1 MVGDCFVIKPEDR
14 LIEDRW
20 YRVRLEDDY
29 CSSRYELIKVI
40 GKYHFIGRLVV
51 HLNDKLIFHLKDN
64 EGSVILPFENIKWM
78 VPFYDAKMIKE
89 KEKDCS
95 WED

>member
-1 MVGDCFVIKPEDR
+1 MVGDYFVIKPEDR

-20 YRVRLEDDY
+20 YQVRLGDDY
-29 CSSRYELIKVI
+29 CSSRYEPIRVM
-40 GKYHFIGRLVV
+40 GKYYFIGRLVV

-64 EGSVILPFENIKWM
+64 EGSVILPFANIKWM
-78 VPFYDAKMIKE
+78 VPFYDTKMKE
-89 KEKDCS
+89 EVCP

>member
-1 MVGDCFVIKPEDR
+1 MIKTEDR

-20 YRVRLEDDY
+20 YRVRLGDDY
-29 CSSRYELIKVI
+29 CSSRYEPISVM

-51 HLNDKLIFHLKDN
+51 HLNDKLIFNLRNN

-78 VPFYDAKMIKE
+78 VPLNKEE
-89 KEKDCS
+89 KEKICP

>member
-1 MVGDCFVIKPEDR
+1 MVGDYFVIKPEDR

-20 YRVRLEDDY
+20 YRVRLGDDY
-29 CSSRYELIKVI
+29 CSSRYEPIRVM
-40 GKYHFIGRLVV
+40 GKYGFIGRLVV

-78 VPFYDAKMIKE
+78 VPLDKEE
-89 KEKDCS
+89 KEKICP